1 VNAAQILQGI
11 QADTTAELLIFGVFL
26 LCTVLLI
33 YVWTKGREDS
43 EEEGDNLESIK
54 GGLNSD
60 SM

>member
-11 QADTTAELLIFGVFL
+11 QSDTTAELLIFGVIL

-43 EEEGDNLESIK
+43 EEERVYA
-54 GGLNSD
+54 
-60 SM
+60 